1 MLVRNEVRRRVQDD
15 RGEAFPDGDFQED
28 LQLQA
33 AIRAILEQVGD
44 TPESI
49 PLYRVSFDPTD
60 EKTGQRPLLAK
71 SGDEQRTRLNAAI
84 QALESLRAKGN
95 VDQKTA
101 DELQKALEGALRG
114 ALGQGDEPR

>member
-1 MLVRNEVRRRVQDD
+1 VQDD